1 MLGYRVTDAVEY
13 YQQRGE
19 ERLAVRA
26 VRKRDPDKFRWKG
39 AVSSLSRAISALRG
53 SERHRI
59 EEPVREI
66 VLDVT
71 DAVLK
76 RECVLDARRYRVD
89 LDRGEILT
97 QRTMGDVRRTAFL
110 TGVDLDLVR
119 PHVTLPEDFGEPV
132 DVAGIVLVGRAYAE
146 RYRDRAQRLFLAL
159 PGEEARDRFTD
170 RHHAIAEQAE
180 SDALE
185 SKKWAAVAKALL

>member
-19 ERLAVRA
+19 ERLAVRV

-39 AVSSLSRAISALRG
+39 AVSSLSRAISGLRG
-53 SERHRI
+53 SDRHKV

-66 VLDVT
+66 VLEVEDRI
-71 DAVLK
+71 LK

-89 LDRGEILT
+89 LDRGEILVP
-97 QRTMGDVRRTAFL
+97 RTMADLRRTAFL

-119 PHVTLPEDFGEPV
+119 PHVALPEDFGAPI
-132 DVAGIVLVGRAYAE
+132 DVAGVVLVGRAYAQK
-146 RYRDRAQRLFLAL
+146 YRERAQRLLLAL
-159 PGEEARDRFTD
+159 PDDTARFTE
-170 RHHAIAEQAE
+170 RHRAVADQADSDTADAER
-180 SDALE
+180 
-185 SKKWAAVAKALL
+185 WAAVAKALL